1 MKRTYDISFRC
12 YYRGAGNYTTHR
24 QVMPLKNIPKW
35 IEAYT
40 FTHPNV
46 ESISVKIWFDEGVE
60 G

>member
-12 YYRGAGNYTTHR
+12 YFPEQGNYTTHR
-24 QVMPLKNIPKW
+24 QAMPLKDIPKW

-46 ESISVKIWFDEGVE
+46 ESISVKIWFDGGVNA
-60 G
+60 